1 MNALKTVDAFTQGVD
16 MNGFRKLQQRLREE
30 GWYVGWNLP
39 CCQSCAWGALP
50 DYHDARYDEQGYLVH
65 PETGEELDW
74 RTRDEVYKEID
85 LSKVLF
91 NHSQDCEFDLYD
103 IVMDFMS
110 ENEHNDD
117 DIDDFF
123 EKFDDAREAVE
134 DGHTDAVN
142 ELFEK
147 YSMSHLLE
155 ELEGM
160 DQSVSGFV
168 CFTPEEQTDSTFCFD
183 GGKKGVANLKAII
196 PIIEECGCSIHWNGK
211 GDARPT
217 ISWK

>member
-1 MNALKTVDAFTQGVD
+1 
-16 MNGFRKLQQRLREE
+16 MNGFRKMQQRLREE

-39 CCQSCAWGALP
+39 CCQNCAWGELP
-50 DYHDARYDEQGYLVH
+50 YEFEDGTD
-65 PETGEELDW
+65 
-74 RTRDEVYKEID
+74 ID
-85 LSKVLF
+85 FSKVLF

-103 IVMDFMS
+103 VVADFMS

-123 EKFDDAREAVE
+123 EEFEDAREAVE
-134 DGHTDAVN
+134 DGHTNAVN
-142 ELFEK
+142 ELFEQYK
-147 YSMSHLLE
+147 MSHLLE

-168 CFTPEEQTDSTFCFD
+168 CYTPEEQTDSTFCFD
-183 GGKKGVANLKAII
+183 GSKEGVANLKAII

-211 GDARPT
+211 GNTRPD
-217 ISWK
+217 ISWEL